1 MKKTKIWAHRGASGY
16 VPENT
21 LEAFQ
26 KAVEMKA
33 DGVELDVQMTK
44 DGELVVIHDET
55 TDRVS
60 DRAGYVKDF
69 TYKELRALDV
79 SRPMPDYGTV
89 HIPTLAQVLEELRPT
104 GLTINIECKTGIF
117 FYPGLEEKMVR
128 LAEDMG
134 MVERIW
140 CSSFNHESVLRVQK
154 LCPGMKTGFLIGDII
169 VDVADYAKKHKVQ
182 ALHPALYHMQD
193 EGLTERCRKNGLA
206 LHVWTVNEKEQIR
219 KLGMAGIDA
228 VITNYP
234 DTAAEVLSCL

>member
-1 MKKTKIWAHRGASGY
+1 MKTKIWAHRGASGY

-44 DGELVVIHDET
+44 DGELVVIHDEKV
-55 TDRVS
+55 DRVS
-60 DRAGYVKDF
+60 DGTGYVKDY
-69 TYKELRALDV
+69 TCRELQALDV
-79 SRPMPDYGTV
+79 SRPIPDYGTV

-104 GLTINIECKTGIF
+104 GLTVNIECKTGIF

-128 LAEDMG
+128 LVENMG

-154 LCPGMKTGFLIGDII
+154 LCPEMKTGFLIGDVM
-169 VDVADYAKKHKVQ
+169 VDVADYAKRHGVQ

-193 EGLTERCRKNGLA
+193 EGLAERCRKNGLA

-219 KLGMAGIDA
+219 KLAMAGVDA

-234 DTAAEVLSCL
+234 DTAAEVLL

>member
-1 MKKTKIWAHRGASGY
+1 MSKTKIWAHRGASGY

-60 DRAGYVKDF
+60 DGTGYVKDH

-79 SRPMPDYGTV
+79 SRPIPDYGTV

-128 LAEDMG
+128 LVEDMG
-134 MVERIW
+134 MTERIW

-154 LCPGMKTGFLIGDII
+154 LCPEMKTGFLIGDII
-169 VDVADYAKKHKVQ
+169 VDAADYAKKHNVQ

-193 EGLTERCRKNGLA
+193 EGLAERCRKNGLA
-206 LHVWTVNEKEQIR
+206 LHVWTVNEKEHIR

-234 DTAAEVLSCL
+234 DAAAEVLSCL